1 MEALALSSCKH
12 WHKWTLILQQHSVI
26 DFVRQGY
33 TLFVLEKT
41 EYKPCPR
48 VRDCKTPTQAADRF
62 YSISMTFS
70 VQRALFFRHLF
81 DFCYQTQ
88 IFEVISGILID
99 WEMEQDSGLYPR
111 LKNDE
116 IEGSSVDEK
125 KPQPDTYVED
135 ICLFVKVRI
144 IYSNDIWLQ

>member
-1 MEALALSSCKH
+1 
-12 WHKWTLILQQHSVI
+12 
-26 DFVRQGY
+26 
-33 TLFVLEKT
+33 
-41 EYKPCPR
+41 
-48 VRDCKTPTQAADRF
+48 
-62 YSISMTFS
+62 
-70 VQRALFFRHLF
+70 
-81 DFCYQTQ
+81 
-88 IFEVISGILID
+88 
-99 WEMEQDSGLYPR
+99 MEQDSGLYPR